1 MESKNTCA
9 SLKSQSTPKPQSPIR
24 EDNHP
29 TKDPVE
35 METENEDVFSAVAV
49 ANGQYYDEKIIQYAI
64 TGVNPNKAEIVEP
77 SKKEEEAVKD
87 ILEVVQAEREF
98 PIDLNQEPQD
108 EEIVQAPRRSSRER
122 RINSKLRDY
131 ELKF

>member
-1 MESKNTCA
+1 MESINTCA
-9 SLKSQSTPKPQSPIR
+9 SLKSQSTPKPQSPNK

-35 METENEDVFSAVAV
+35 KETKNEDVFSAVAV
-49 ANGQYYDEKIIQYAI
+49 ASEIYYDEKIILYAI
-64 TGVNPNKAEIVEP
+64 TGVNPNEAENVN
-77 SKKEEEAVKD
+77 SSNKEEAARD
-87 ILEVVQAEREF
+87 IILDVNREREF

-108 EEIVQAPRRSSRER
+108 QEVIQAPRRSSRER